1 MSFTPGLLPRRSTDR
16 RFMSAS
22 MASDLVYVVPA
33 LVDLRPQLLP
43 ASNQGQT
50 SKCAAYAMAGWLE
63 YYRWKYMGIAQQIDP
78 DAIYARAKELDGVPH
93 VAGTTLEC
101 VLQAAQDLELMAQVD
116 VDSIRDISKG
126 ELQQALHRY
135 GVVLAGF
142 RITDKWSAASADG
155 WIAPGGTEIG
165 GHAVVLCGYSQIDT
179 PPWYAFQNSW
189 GEGQG
194 WRGFNRMTPEVFNQ
208 QFDYGLVWDF
218 RA

>member
-1 MSFTPGLLPRRSTDR
+1 VVKKQRCGNKSPLMGERRTGCRELGRGPLLK
-16 RFMSAS
+16 
-22 MASDLVYVVPA
+22 A
-33 LVDLRPQLLP
+33 LPL
-43 ASNQGQT
+43 
-50 SKCAAYAMAGWLE
+50 
-63 YYRWKYMGIAQQIDP
+63 
-78 DAIYARAKELDGVPH
+78 
-93 VAGTTLEC
+93 
-101 VLQAAQDLELMAQVD
+101 AAQDLELMAQVD